1 MKCFLFIVCTI
12 IRFCILDLLV
22 VRAHADIRI
31 AYANL
36 ALLETQRKLAEDEKN
51 WLSYSFT
58 HHLTFSICYFTY
70 YYIYVLHGTLPLHVS
85 KFAIK
90 HRAVAATADT
100 HTHTVTAD
108 IHTHTATADTH
119 THTGCHSRFAAAGL
133 YCIANVEICRGR
145 LVRKM

>member
-100 HTHTVTAD
+100 HTHT
-108 IHTHTATADTH
+108 
-119 THTGCHSRFAAAGL
+119 GCHSRFAAAGL